1 MIFLPADAA
10 LAERC
15 MDLIESTALREGADV
30 LCWREVPCHGEHLGE
45 LARNAQPRIRQ
56 VFLCRGSIPTDAFE
70 RKLYVIRRCVEKEAA
85 GWDLPGADQFYVVSL
100 SSRTITYKGMLTGT
114 QLTMFY
120 PDLSHTSFTSA
131 YVLVHQRYSTNTFP
145 TWSLA
150 QPFRMLAHNGEIN
163 TLRGN
168 LNHMRAREADLA
180 SELFGDDIEKLKPIL
195 VEGGS
200 DSAIVDNMLELLV
213 AGGRSLPHAAL
224 MMVPEAWGAKFHM
237 SDDKRAFY
245 EYHAAIMEPWDGP
258 AALVF
263 TDGRYIGAILDRN
276 GLRPARYTV
285 TNDGYIVVAS
295 ETGVLELPAERIARR
310 GRLQPGK
317 MLLVDLEQHRIV
329 PDNEIKAKL
338 SRQRGYRRWVND
350 NRIELRGLMGPS
362 QLPGRG
368 PGRRP
373 APPARLRLQ
382 PRGAEDGHRA
392 HGGPRP
398 GGHRL
403 HGQRRGAGRPERP
416 AAAPVR
422 LLQAALRAGHQPAH
436 RPAARAARHVP
447 DELRRP
453 GAQPA
458 GRDAGARA
466 APEAA
471 APRADARGHGAP
483 AQRPAPGRQ
492 DGRHR
497 HPLRRRRRRR
507 GAEGGARAR
516 LRPGRAGH
524 RRRRHGPGPDRP

>member
-1 MIFLPADAA
+1 MRADQAGNPYHPVPDRRRSRHQRVGGMPGQRALYDPANEHDACGVGFVARLDGLAHHHVVKDAVQVLINLEHRGAIGGDKSTGDGAGLLLQIPDEFFRDADSGVESSLPEPGEYAVGMIFLPADAA

-15 MDLIESTALREGADV
+15 MDLIESTALQEGADV
-30 LCWREVPCHGEHLGE
+30 LCWREVPCYGEHLGE

-56 VFLCRGSIPTDAFE
+56 VFLSRGSIPSDAFE
-70 RKLYVIRRCVEKEAA
+70 RKLYVIRRCVEKEAS
-85 GWDLPGADQFYVVSL
+85 GWDLPGAEQFYVVSL

-295 ETGVLELPAERIARR
+295 ETGVLELPADRIVRR
-310 GRLQPGK
+310 GGF
-317 MLLVDLEQHRIV
+317 
-329 PDNEIKAKL
+329 
-338 SRQRGYRRWVND
+338 S
-350 NRIELRGLMGPS
+350 
-362 QLPGRG
+362 
-368 PGRRP
+368 
-373 APPARLRLQ
+373 PARCCWSTWSSTASCRTT
-382 PRGAEDGHRA
+382 RS
-392 HGGPRP
+392 RP
-398 GGHRL
+398 SSPASAAI
-403 HGQRRGAGRPERP
+403 GAGSTTTASSC
-416 AAAPVR
+416 AA
-422 LLQAALRAGHQPAH
+422 
-436 RPAARAARHVP
+436 
-447 DELRRP
+447 
-453 GAQPA
+453 
-458 GRDAGARA
+458 
-466 APEAA
+466 
-471 APRADARGHGAP
+471 
-483 AQRPAPGRQ
+483 
-492 DGRHR
+492 
-497 HPLRRRRRRR
+497 
-507 GAEGGARAR
+507 
-516 LRPGRAGH
+516 
-524 RRRRHGPGPDRP
+524 